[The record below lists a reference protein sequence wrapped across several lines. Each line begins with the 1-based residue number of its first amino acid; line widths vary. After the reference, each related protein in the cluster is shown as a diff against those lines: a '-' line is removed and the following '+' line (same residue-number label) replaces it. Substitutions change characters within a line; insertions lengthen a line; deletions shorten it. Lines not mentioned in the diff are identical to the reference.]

1 MKNSLFYTV
10 LVAFKFAR
18 LCNNIEFIDEP
29 ELKPAEYKRDG
40 FLINN
45 TVRAIGAPLGCGTDF
60 YRFQPC
66 QHIWCQCRR
75 IEPPS
80 QQQQKHTKKRTKV
93 KNEIY
98 LTHCF
103 KLSCTSVYVCVSRIF
118 QCA

>member
-1 MKNSLFYTV
+1 MSH
-10 LVAFKFAR
+10 

-29 ELKPAEYKRDG
+29 ELKPAEYISGMG

-60 YRFQPC
+60 YRFQPS

-80 QQQQKHTKKRTKV
+80 QQQQKNHNKTRTKV
-93 KNEIY
+93 KNEMNTALNFHVQVYMFMYQGFFNVHNIY
-98 LTHCF
+98 VAH
-103 KLSCTSVYVCVSRIF
+103 
-118 QCA
+118 A